1 VPRRAAPEPPQGA
14 PQIAR
19 DHPEFLAGARASLPL
34 LLGVAPFGL
43 VTGVAMAAAGVPA
56 AAAIAMSVLV
66 FAGASMLAAT
76 QLLAAQAPVAV
87 IVATAFVI
95 NLRFM
100 MYSASMRLH
109 LAELPLAQRL
119 LVALLLADNPYAVSA
134 SRFAQQPG
142 MRGKLAWYLGI
153 SAPVWLVWQIAVA
166 AGVLAGAQ
174 LPAAWKLEFAAPL
187 AFIAISVPFLHGKA
201 MLAAALAAGLVAV
214 LAHGLPL
221 RLGLVTAAIAGIAAG
236 LIAESLSQGRAA

>member
-1 VPRRAAPEPPQGA
+1 M
-14 PQIAR
+14 
-19 DHPEFLAGARASLPL
+19 HPEFLAGARASLPL

-56 AAAIAMSVLV
+56 VAAIAMSVLV

-109 LAELPLAQRL
+109 LADLPLAQRL

-134 SRFAQQPG
+134 SRFAQQPK
-142 MRGKLAWYLGI
+142 MRGKLAYYLGV
-153 SAPVWLVWQIAVA
+153 SAPVWLAWQIAVA
-166 AGVLAGAQ
+166 AGVLAGAR

-187 AFIAISVPFLHGKA
+187 AFIAISVPLLHGRA
-201 MLAAALAAGLVAV
+201 MFAAALAAGLVAV

-236 LIAESLSQGRAA
+236 LIAESPSPGRAA